1 MFELDTSFRR
11 QLFDDI
17 LEELKT
23 MPSPQREVFT
33 LRHYHG
39 QSDQEIAR
47 TLGIDASRVSLLLR
61 EAESMM
67 HQGVHVL
74 RPYESEE

>member
-1 MFELDTSFRR
+1 MFELDTSFRK
-11 QLFDDI
+11 QLFDEI

-47 TLGIDASRVSLLLR
+47 TLGIDTSRVSLLLR
-61 EAESMM
+61 EAESMI
-67 HQGVHVL
+67 HQGIHMP
-74 RPYESEE
+74 RPSEEE

>member
-1 MFELDTSFRR
+1 MFELDTGFRK
-11 QLFDDI
+11 QLFDEI

-47 TLGIDASRVSLLLR
+47 TLGIDTSRVSLLLR
-61 EAESMM
+61 EAESMI
-67 HQGVHVL
+67 HQGIHIP
-74 RPYESEE
+74 RPYEEE